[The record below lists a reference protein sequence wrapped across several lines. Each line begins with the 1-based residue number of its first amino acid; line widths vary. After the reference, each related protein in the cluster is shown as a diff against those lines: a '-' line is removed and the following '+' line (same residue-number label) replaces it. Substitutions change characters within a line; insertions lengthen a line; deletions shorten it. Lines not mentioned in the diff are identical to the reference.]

1 MVAVSGEE
9 SSEQNHPLYRVHKV
23 IAMSVVREIQ
33 QELAR
38 LADPQKAAHL
48 QRFFKTGPGEYA
60 QGDLFRGIRVPELRK
75 LAKRYQ
81 GIKLAQADELL
92 RSAYHE
98 DRLLA
103 LLLLVQMAGADDGPM
118 RERVYRLYLKRTAH
132 INNWDLVDTSAEHI
146 IGAYL
151 DKKPKIPLNRLARSA
166 NLWERRMAVMA
177 TFYYIKRGR
186 FQHTLHLAEM
196 LLDDPH
202 DLIHKAVGWMLREVG
217 KRDLRAEEEFLQK
230 HCQRMPRTMLRYAIE
245 RFPEPKRRAYLSGN
259 GKQGKA
265 VRKT

>member
-1 MVAVSGEE
+1 
-9 SSEQNHPLYRVHKV
+9 
-23 IAMSVVREIQ
+23 MSVVSEIQ
-33 QELAR
+33 RKLG
-38 LADPQKAAHL
+38 LMADPQKATHL

-81 GIKLAQADELL
+81 GIQLAQADELL

-103 LLLLVQMAGADDGPM
+103 LLLLVQMAGAGDEAN

-151 DKKPKIPLNRLARSA
+151 DTKPKTPLNRLARSA
-166 NLWERRMAVMA
+166 SLWERRMAVMA

-186 FQHTLHLAEM
+186 FQHTLLLAGK

-217 KRDLRAEEEFLQK
+217 KRDLQAAEEFLGK
-230 HCQRMPRTMLRYAIE
+230 HCRHMPRTMLRYAIE
-245 RFPEPKRRAYLSGN
+245 RFPEPKRQAYLSGN
-259 GKQGKA
+259 VKKVKEA
-265 VRKT
+265 RKTSGAAGTAA